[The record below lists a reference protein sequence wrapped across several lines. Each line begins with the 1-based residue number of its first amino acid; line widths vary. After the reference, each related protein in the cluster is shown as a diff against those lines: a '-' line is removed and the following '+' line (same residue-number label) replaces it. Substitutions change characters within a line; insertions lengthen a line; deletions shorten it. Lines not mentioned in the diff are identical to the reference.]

1 MSCVSLQCLSVL
13 KDDGVREPAKQ
24 KAVEKVIGIM
34 KSEDFNRLVNYG
46 KAINDF
52 VTDGGAAE
60 TVWPFARARECVC
73 ACVCVGVCVCVCVW
87 GCGCVCVCVC
97 VCVH

>member
-1 MSCVSLQCLSVL
+1 MGCVLRVYSLCGCALALHDAAALLRWYSVHCHSNAPVMSCVSLQCLSVL

-46 KAINDF
+46 KAIKDF

-60 TVWPFARARECVC
+60 SV
-73 ACVCVGVCVCVCVW
+73 
-87 GCGCVCVCVC
+87 
-97 VCVH
+97 